1 MTIRIKA
8 SRGVYRRCGVVH
20 STKAVD
26 YPDDEFTPEQLE
38 TLKADPVLTVTVLEG
53 DAMASPG
60 PDGGP
65 PQDDGQGLP
74 TTTPGEGPANPGTT
88 DTTTPGQDGPPP
100 QNTAGDGSTSANG
113 GPAEGAAP
121 GAPAQQKATRPAK
134 ATGSGSK
141 GGANKTAKEGGK

>member
-8 SRGVYRRCGVVH
+8 SRSVYRRCGVVH

-38 TLKADPVLTVTVLEG
+38 TLKADPVLTVTVLKG
-53 DAMASPG
+53 DAVAPPG

-65 PQDDGQGLP
+65 PQGDGQGLP

-88 DTTTPGQDGPPP
+88 DTT
-100 QNTAGDGSTSANG
+100 
-113 GPAEGAAP
+113 
-121 GAPAQQKATRPAK
+121 APAQQNAAGPAK

>member
-26 YPDDEFTPEQLE
+26 YPDDEFTLEQLE

-53 DAMASPG
+53 DAVAPPG
-60 PDGGP
+60 PDRGP
-65 PQDDGQGLP
+65 LQGDGQGLP
-74 TTTPGEGPANPGTT
+74 
-88 DTTTPGQDGPPP
+88 TTTPGQDGPPP

>member
-8 SRGVYRRCGVVH
+8 SRDVYRRCGVVH

-26 YPDDEFTPEQLE
+26 HPDDEFTPEQLE

-53 DAMASPG
+53 DAVAPPD

-65 PQDDGQGLP
+65 PQGDGQGLP
-74 TTTPGEGPANPGTT
+74 ATSPGEGPANPGTAN
-88 DTTTPGQDGPPP
+88 TTTPGQDGPPP
-100 QNTAGDGSTSANG
+100 QNTAGDGSTSVNG
-113 GPAEGAAP
+113 GPAE
-121 GAPAQQKATRPAK
+121 GAPAQQKATMPAK

>member
-26 YPDDEFTPEQLE
+26 YPDDHFTPEQLD
-38 TLKADPVLTVTVLEG
+38 TLKADPVLTVILLEG
-53 DAMASPG
+53 DAVASPG
-60 PDGGP
+60 PNGGP
-65 PQDDGQGLP
+65 LQDDGQGLP
-74 TTTPGEGPANPGTT
+74 TASPGEGPANLGTT
-88 DTTTPGQDGPPP
+88 GTTTPGQDDPPP

-113 GPAEGAAP
+113 GPAP
-121 GAPAQQKATRPAK
+121 GTPAQQKAAGPAK
-134 ATGSGSK
+134 ATGGGRK

>member
-53 DAMASPG
+53 
-60 PDGGP
+60 
-65 PQDDGQGLP
+65 
-74 TTTPGEGPANPGTT
+74 
-88 DTTTPGQDGPPP
+88 
-100 QNTAGDGSTSANG
+100 NTV
-113 GPAEGAAP
+113 
-121 GAPAQQKATRPAK
+121 APAQQNAAGPAK